1 MYVKYQQMDDGI
13 KPCECIVKLMLIGD
27 SGAGK
32 TSLLMKYA
40 VDTFSPTYIS
50 TIGIDFKIKH
60 ITINN
65 SRVKLQIWDTAGQ
78 ERFRTITTAYYRG
91 SQGVAVIYD
100 VTDRESFTNVERWLG
115 EIDKH
120 APINITKVLIGNKS
134 DMIDR
139 RVISTKEGQELAKK
153 HNIKFFETSAKE
165 GTNVNNAFDTLAH
178 VAYSVLK
185 ARDDP
190 NIVIIPPNVNPKR
203 SKCC

>member
-1 MYVKYQQMDDGI
+1 MVDMNRQCDCVI
-13 KPCECIVKLMLIGD
+13 KLMLIGD

-60 ITINN
+60 MTINN

-91 SQGVAVIYD
+91 SQGVAIIYD
-100 VTDRESFTNVERWLG
+100 ITDRESFTNVERWLG
-115 EIDKH
+115 EIEKH
-120 APINITKVLIGNKS
+120 APINVTKVLIGNKS

-139 RVISTKEGQELAKK
+139 RAISTKEGQELAKK

-165 GTNVNNAFDTLAH
+165 GTNVIEAFDTLAH
-178 VAYSVLK
+178 LAHSVLK
-185 ARDDP
+185 ARDDQT
-190 NIVIIPPNVNPKR
+190 VTIIPPNVNPPR
-203 SKCC
+203 PCC